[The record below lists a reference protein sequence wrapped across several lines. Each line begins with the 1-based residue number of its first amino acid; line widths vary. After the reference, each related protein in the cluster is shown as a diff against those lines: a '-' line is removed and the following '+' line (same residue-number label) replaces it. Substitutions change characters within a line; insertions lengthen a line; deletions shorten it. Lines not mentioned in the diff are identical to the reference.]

1 VQTQEHLLYD
11 SQERAARYLRGIPPD
26 DRRAA
31 GQVYTPPHLVAFVLE
46 RAGYEPIAALET
58 VTVLDPACGCGVF
71 LERAVDVLARHLA
84 GDGVDPTTRRGRER
98 LVDAVSRSIYG
109 VDVDA
114 RACELARRAL
124 RSAVA
129 AVTSSPLPAD
139 SFDENI
145 VQADFLLS
153 TGPSRLP
160 PVLDGGFDLI
170 VGNPPYVSA
179 TRLDHSYKLELR
191 SVLESANGRLDL
203 YTLFF
208 ERALSLLRGGGRV
221 AFITP
226 DKFLVSQSARSLR
239 SLVART
245 SAVRSIARFP
255 SHKVF
260 DGAATVPCVTV
271 IERAGLR
278 ASDGDNVEVMEC
290 ADRPTREGDVR
301 VIGSWH
307 VPQRSLTPAGWRL
320 SPPHVVRLEDRIGA
334 SHRTLE
340 DVTERVSAG
349 LATGRDALYVLPEE
363 RALAIEG
370 ELLRPAV
377 RGRDLSPYRIADPR
391 LCVLVPYT
399 YDERGQPLLVDL
411 ETYPN
416 AYRYLDGHRGVLEQR
431 HCVRKWRKAW
441 YDLHDP
447 VPFDVALRP
456 KILVPDVAYAS
467 RFVFDEGRYVP
478 LHSTYYIVPRNVDP
492 HFLTALLNSKPL
504 EFLIRLR
511 APKVKD
517 GFSRYRKQFLTGL
530 PVPIMTARDASRLAE
545 AGATGN
551 SERVDELVSDALG
564 LTAKEFDVI
573 RDYLAPASQHATRAG
588 AEDRAEAS

>member
-1 VQTQEHLLYD
+1 VEIQEQLFYD
-11 SQERAARYLRGIPPD
+11 SHERAVRYLRDIPPD

-46 RAGYEPIAALET
+46 RAGYEPRASLEALT
-58 VTVLDPACGCGVF
+58 LLDPACGCGVF
-71 LERAVDVLARHLA
+71 LERAVDVLAARLA
-84 GDGVDPTTRRGRER
+84 GAGVDPTSSGGRKR
-98 LVDAVSRSIYG
+98 LVEAVSRSIYG

-129 AVTSSPLPAD
+129 AATSSLLPAD

-145 VQADFLLS
+145 VKADFLLS
-153 TGPSRLP
+153 DEPSRLP
-160 PVLDGGFDLI
+160 PVQNGGFDLI

-191 SVLESANGRLDL
+191 SALESASGRLDL
-203 YTLFF
+203 YTLFI
-208 ERALSLLRGGGRV
+208 ERALSLLRAGGHV

-239 SLVART
+239 SLVARRD
-245 SAVRSIARFP
+245 AVRSIARFP

-260 DGAATVPCVTV
+260 DDAATVPCVTV
-271 IERAGLR
+271 IERGGLR
-278 ASDGDNVEVMEC
+278 ASDGDDVEILEC
-290 ADRPTREGDVR
+290 ADEPTRAGEVR

-307 VPQRSLTPAGWRL
+307 VPRRSLTPAGWRL
-320 SPPHVVRLEDRIGA
+320 SPPHLVKLEDRIGA
-334 SHRTLE
+334 GHRTLE
-340 DVTERVSAG
+340 DVSERVSAG
-349 LATGRDALYVLPEE
+349 LATGRDALYVLPDE
-363 RALAIEG
+363 RALTIED

-377 RGRDLSPYRIADPR
+377 RGRDLSPYRIADPGLR
-391 LCVLVPYT
+391 ILVPYT
-399 YDERGQPLLVDL
+399 YDDRGRPQLVDL
-411 ETYPN
+411 EAYPD
-416 AYRYLDGHRGVLEQR
+416 AHRYLDEHRRVLEQR
-431 HCVRKWRKAW
+431 HCVRKWRKTW

-447 VPFDVALRP
+447 VSVDLALRP

-467 RFVFDEGRYVP
+467 RFAFDEGRYVP
-478 LHSTYYIVPRNVDP
+478 LHSTYYIVPRSVDP

-530 PVPIMTARDASRLAE
+530 PVPPMASRDASRIAE
-545 AGATGN
+545 AGASGDH
-551 SERVDELVSDALG
+551 ERVDELVSNAFGLAARELDA
-564 LTAKEFDVI
+564 I
-573 RDYLAPASQHATRAG
+573 RDYLGPTSHLVGAGAG
-588 AEDRAEAS
+588 AEAN